1 MEHPIFGHLEDPT
14 QEEYIKALEEALIF
28 MCSAYSDCMDTYRKP
43 SNFKTDEEA
52 MHSIMMF
59 PLIQWTMNIL
69 AVDAIGNL
77 DIWKVSLPMP
87 QIEEIL
93 KAKYELASK
102 SK

>member
-1 MEHPIFGHLEDPT
+1 MGILLRWRLSDVYLISTTMEHPIFGHLEDPT

-59 PLIQWTMNIL
+59 PLIQ
-69 AVDAIGNL
+69 
-77 DIWKVSLPMP
+77 
-87 QIEEIL
+87 
-93 KAKYELASK
+93 
-102 SK
+102 